1 MWLFTSQGMLSV
13 VAHRDIP
20 NSLMVRARS
29 PDHITKLF
37 PEADVELTVNADYAY
52 RSVIDRSS
60 FALFMINY
68 IAEMNYDNFK
78 NSIIEESYL
87 NHCNQVW
94 STMYRYGS
102 LIPKS
107 ARIE

>member
-20 NSLMVRARS
+20 NTLMVRARS

-37 PEADVELTVNADYAY
+37 PGADVKLTDNADYAY
-52 RSVIDRSS
+52 RTVIDRAS
-60 FALFMINY
+60 FALFVINY
-68 IAEMNYDNFK
+68 IAEMSYDNFK
-78 NSIIEESYL
+78 NSIIEENYR
-87 NHCNQVW
+87 NHCDQVW

-102 LIPKS
+102 LNFMS
-107 ARIE
+107 AKIE